1 MIRQKQVLFLCL
13 LNMMA
18 LCTEAGSVSLPSC
31 HHVSLYR
38 SRFCSFAFLALWLFV
53 KKQVLFLCLL
63 GMMALCT
70 HFILMFRQKQV
81 LFLCLLGMMA
91 LCTEAG
97 SVSLPSWHDGSLY
110 RSRFCS
116 FAFLTSWLFV
126 LTSFLCSDRSRFCF
140 FAFLA

>member
-1 MIRQKQVLFLCL
+1 MALCTHFILMIRQKQVLFLCL
-13 LNMMA
+13 LDMMA

-53 KKQVLFLCLL
+53 K
-63 GMMALCT
+63 
-70 HFILMFRQKQV
+70 KQV

-126 LTSFLCSDRSRFCF
+126 LTSFLCSDRSRLCF

>member
-1 MIRQKQVLFLCL
+1 
-13 LNMMA
+13 
-18 LCTEAGSVSLPSC
+18 
-31 HHVSLYR
+31 
-38 SRFCSFAFLALWLFV
+38 
-53 KKQVLFLCLL
+53 
-63 GMMALCT
+63 MALCT

-97 SVSLPSWHDGSLY
+97 SVPLPFWHDGSLY
-110 RSRFCS
+110 RSRFCF

-126 LTSFLCSDRSRFCF
+126 QKQVMFLCLLGMTALWTEAGSVSLPSWHDGSLYSLHSYVQTEADSVPLPSWHDGSLYISRFCL

>member
-1 MIRQKQVLFLCL
+1 MALCTHFILMIRQKQVLFLCL

-18 LCTEAGSVSLPSC
+18 LCTEAGSVSLSSC

-81 LFLCLLGMMA
+81 LFLCLLDIMALCTHFILMFRQKQVMFLCLLGMMA

-97 SVSLPSWHDGSLY
+97 SVPLPS
-110 RSRFCS
+110 
-116 FAFLTSWLFV
+116 
-126 LTSFLCSDRSRFCF
+126 
-140 FAFLA
+140 